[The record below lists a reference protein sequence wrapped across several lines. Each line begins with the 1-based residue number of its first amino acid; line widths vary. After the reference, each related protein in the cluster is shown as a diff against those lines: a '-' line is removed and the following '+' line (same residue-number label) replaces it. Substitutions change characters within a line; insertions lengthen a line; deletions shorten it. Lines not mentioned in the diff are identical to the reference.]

1 MDAYLFFMPISST
14 DGSVSPTG
22 KLRFKAIYK
31 PNFTP
36 GLSDAS

>member
-31 PNFTP
+31 PSFTP
-36 GLSDAS
+36 GPSDAS